1 MSANKPASKLYL
13 FDPPKK
19 SPENKAPHVPNQE
32 AYYRDHRGRYVLLN
46 GIPLTNK
53 QVQDLGSDFGKRLRE
68 LRLGLN
74 DTPLGRKLKET
85 RNP

>member
-1 MSANKPASKLYL
+1 MKKPSKHYLY
-13 FDPPKK
+13 DPVKK
-19 SPENKAPHVPNQE
+19 SPENKAPHVPNPE

-68 LRLGLN
+68 LRRGEH